1 MFDMAKKNVGLV
13 GMLLAGVA
21 ATVAGIFFSKKE
33 NRTKTVRVA
42 KSLGKKAVAAEK
54 KLVKKVTSKKTKTA
68 KKAKKKSSTK
78 KK

>member
-1 MFDMAKKNVGLV
+1 MAKKNAGLI

-33 NRTKTVRVA
+33 NRTKAVRVA
-42 KSLGKKAVAAEK
+42 KKLEKKVVKAEK
-54 KLVKKVTSKKTKTA
+54 DLVKKVTTKKKTTA
-68 KKAKKKSSTK
+68 KKGKKKSGTK

>member
-1 MFDMAKKNVGLV
+1 MAKKNAGLI

-21 ATVAGIFFSKKE
+21 ATVAGIFFSKEE

-42 KSLGKKAVAAEK
+42 KKLGKKVVKAEK
-54 KLVKKVTSKKTKTA
+54 KLVKKVTTKKATTA
-68 KKAKKKSSTK
+68 KKGKKKSGIK

>member
-1 MFDMAKKNVGLV
+1 MAKKNVGLV

-33 NRTKTVRVA
+33 NRTKAVRVA
-42 KSLGKKAVAAEK
+42 KKLEKDVMKAEK
-54 KLVKKVTSKKTKTA
+54 KLVKKVTAKKKTTT
-68 KKAKKKSSTK
+68 KKGKKKSSTK

>member
-1 MFDMAKKNVGLV
+1 MAKKNAGLI

-21 ATVAGIFFSKKE
+21 ATVAGIFFSKQE

-42 KSLGKKAVAAEK
+42 KKLGKQAVKAEK
-54 KLVKKVTSKKTKTA
+54 KLVKKVTSSKKTTA
-68 KKAKKKSSTK
+68 KKGKKKSGTK